1 MKILLVQIGKTD
13 EPYLQE
19 GCSIYESRLKHYVSF
34 ETETLLL
41 PKKYYLLEEQ
51 KNFEGQLILKKIT
64 NQDFV
69 VLLDENG
76 KEFNSINFSNWIQKN
91 MNAGIKRLVFVI
103 GGPFGFSDEVYSRA
117 NQKIALSQMTF
128 SHQMVRLFFLEQLYR
143 GLTILKGEKY
153 HHI

>member
-1 MKILLVQIGKTD
+1 VKILLVQIGKTD